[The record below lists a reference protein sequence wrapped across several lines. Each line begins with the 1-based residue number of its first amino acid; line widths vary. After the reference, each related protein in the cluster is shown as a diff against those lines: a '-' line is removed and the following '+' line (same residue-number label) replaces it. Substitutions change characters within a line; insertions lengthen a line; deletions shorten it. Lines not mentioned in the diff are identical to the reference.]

1 MLHLVALMAPIK
13 PDVNICHISGCRLRL
28 ESQFLPDKSVGR
40 SLHLQGNK
48 SLCVSHIS
56 CVSLCVSHLM
66 CVSVCLTYHVCL
78 TVSHLMCVSVCLT
91 SHVCLW
97 RVSISMW
104 LLDSILIIILLDS
117 PLSLS
122 YLLISKELIKR
133 KLNISPSRPLRRV
146 SRAWAARPPWQCG
159 DLRGSWRGGRCSGA
173 VQGRL
178 YTSCVRPL
186 PCPGYRH
193 SSGSSR
199 SIIQSTEYR

>member
-28 ESQFLPDKSVGR
+28 ESQFLPDKSVGGR
-40 SLHLQGNK
+40 LHLQGNK

-56 CVSLCVSHLM
+56 CVYLRCLYLYVTSWQYPNHHLAGQ
-66 CVSVCLTYHVCL
+66 S
-78 TVSHLMCVSVCLT
+78 S
-91 SHVCLW
+91 
-97 RVSISMW
+97 
-104 LLDSILIIILLDS
+104 
-117 PLSLS
+117 LSLS
-122 YLLISKELIKR
+122 YLLICKELIKR

-146 SRAWAARPPWQCG
+146 SRAWAARPQWQCG

-186 PCPGYRH
+186 LCPGYRH

-199 SIIQSTEYR
+199 WIYRVQSTE

>member
-1 MLHLVALMAPIK
+1 MGHLTRTL
-13 PDVNICHISGCRLRL
+13 ICYTLLPWWLQSSQTWIFVIFQVVGSGSSLSFFL
-28 ESQFLPDKSVGR
+28 TSQSAGVYTCKVT
-40 SLHLQGNK
+40 K
-48 SLCVSHIS
+48 
-56 CVSLCVSHLM
+56 
-66 CVSVCLTYHVCL
+66 
-78 TVSHLMCVSVCLT
+78 VSVCLT
-91 SHVCLW
+91 SHVCIW

-146 SRAWAARPPWQCG
+146 SRAWAARPQWQCG

-199 SIIQSTEYR
+199 WIIQSV